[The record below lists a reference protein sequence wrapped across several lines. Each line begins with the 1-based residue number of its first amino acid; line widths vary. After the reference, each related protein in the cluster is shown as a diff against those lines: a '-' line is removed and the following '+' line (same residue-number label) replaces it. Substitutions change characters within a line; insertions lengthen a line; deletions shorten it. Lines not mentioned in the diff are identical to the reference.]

1 MNPLAARTIG
11 TLASLMFSLTQ
22 GLRRAVQTKPDGPS
36 TTFGTRR
43 RTWHQTMERIASV
56 AGALSALGLQ
66 RGERVAILSLNND
79 RFFELMYA
87 IPWAGAVMVP
97 INTRLAAPEIE
108 YILNDSEASLL
119 FIDAAMAHHLTALD
133 GKLPAVRETVWLDDI
148 ASPDGMLHYEDLT
161 AYEATEDVGAAGDDL
176 AGLFYT
182 GGTTGRSKG
191 VMLTHTNLVINAMNA
206 VAGIGFNSDTA
217 YIHSGP
223 MFHLAD
229 GASTFGVTMAGGRHA
244 FVHRFD
250 PVDVLQTIQSEKITH
265 AQFVPTM
272 VNMLVNHPRFGE
284 FDISTLSFI
293 LYGASP
299 MPEGVLRKAMQLMPH
314 VRLMHAYGMT
324 EASPIVTLLDP
335 RYTTLS
341 GPFAGRHK
349 SCGQV
354 ALGCEAK
361 VVDADRREVP
371 RGTVGELAIRGAN
384 IMKAYWNKPEET
396 AAVLAD
402 GWYYSGDGATMDDE
416 GFVYI
421 VDRLKDMIISGG
433 ENIYS
438 AEVENAISLL
448 DGVAEVAVIGVPD
461 ERWGERV
468 HAIIVSKAGT
478 ALTSEKVI
486 EHCRDQIAGY
496 KCPKSVDFRDT
507 PLPLSGAGKILKRDL
522 REPYWKGF
530 TRAVN

>member
-1 MNPLAARTIG
+1 
-11 TLASLMFSLTQ
+11 MFSLTQ
-22 GLRRAVQTKPDGPS
+22 SLRRAVQLKADGVS
-36 TTFGTRR
+36 TVFGTRHR
-43 RTWHQTMERIASV
+43 RWRETAERVACV
-56 AGALSALGLQ
+56 AGALSALGVN
-66 RGERVAILSLNND
+66 RGDRVAILSLNND
-79 RFFELMYA
+79 RYFELMYA
-87 IPWAGAVMVP
+87 IPWIGAVMVP
-97 INTRLAAPEIE
+97 LNTRLAAPEIE
-108 YILNDSEASLL
+108 YILNDSGATLL
-119 FIDAAMAHHLTALD
+119 FIDGAMAHHLTALE
-133 GKLPAVRETVWLDDI
+133 GRIAAIREVVWLDDI

-161 AYEATEDVGAAGDDL
+161 AYEAAEDVGASNDDL

-191 VMLTHTNLVINAMNA
+191 VMLTHTNLVMNAMNA
-206 VAGIGFNSDTA
+206 VAGIGFNADTA

-229 GASTFGVTMAGGRHA
+229 GASTFGVTLAGGRHA

-250 PVDVLQTIQSEKITH
+250 PIDVLQTIQSEKITH

-272 VNMLVNHPRFGE
+272 INMLVNHPRFAE
-284 FDISTLSFI
+284 FDISTLSLI

-299 MPEGVLRKAMQLMPH
+299 MPEGVLRQAMQRMPH

-324 EASPIVTLLDP
+324 EAAPIVTLLDP

-341 GPFAGRHK
+341 GPFAGKLK

-361 VVDADRREVP
+361 VVDVNRQEVP
-371 RGTVGELAIRGAN
+371 RGTAGELAIRGAN
-384 IMKAYWNKPEET
+384 IMKGYWNKPAET
-396 AAVLAD
+396 QAVLED
-402 GWYYSGDGATMDDE
+402 GWYYSGDGAYMDEE

-433 ENIYS
+433 ENVYS

-448 DGVAEVAVIGVPD
+448 PGVAEVAVIGVPD

-468 HAIIVSKAGT
+468 HAIVVPKAG
-478 ALTSEKVI
+478 AGLTPDRVL
-486 EHCRDQIAGY
+486 EHCREQIAGY
-496 KCPKSVDFRDT
+496 KCPKSVEFRDT
-507 PLPLSGAGKILKRDL
+507 PLPLSGAGKVLKRDL

-530 TRAVN
+530 TKAVN